1 MDGTLLPSSE
11 YPSVYAIADRKMD
24 NDILV
29 EEFQYTDRYNVNE
42 YVPDDF
48 LVNDDDPIIYETQV
62 VPSPSSTEVEP
73 SLLSFMSTASTLTD
87 TYSTPPRRRSVRQR
101 ERNQRRIEEYATICG
116 GVQDGHR
123 KRRRVIDS
131 EEEDVIL
138 DSEEVDVI
146 LDSKEGSEMIVSGDE
161 EMIASGDEEMIVST
175 EVELVRH
182 NENGMV
188 VRRNEDG
195 LESEDGITM
204 LADDEGGSASDHEV
218 VTLTGNELDNRR
230 TNSTSIVALAA
241 NEESHPNHQG
251 EGRNEHTGY
260 SHQEQVLSPI
270 LHRIPIICA
279 DSNND
284 PRVSAH
290 DLSNQLLYQHPLV
303 GETIRLH
310 MDAII
315 PETPLREKRS
325 RMELERTIVKRFS
338 RFV

>member
-1 MDGTLLPSSE
+1 MDGTLLPSRE

-101 ERNQRRIEEYATICG
+101 ERNQRRIEEYATICE

-146 LDSKEGSEMIVSGDE
+146 LDSEEGSEMIVSAG
-161 EMIASGDEEMIVST
+161 
-175 EVELVRH
+175 VEPVRH
-182 NENGMV
+182 MKNGMV
-188 VRRNEDG
+188 LRRNEDG

-230 TNSTSIVALAA
+230 TNSKSIVALAA

-251 EGRNEHTGY
+251 EGRNEHADY
-260 SHQEQVLSPI
+260 SRQEQTLSPI

-325 RMELERTIVKRFS
+325 RMELEKTIVKRFS

>member
-1 MDGTLLPSSE
+1 MDGTLLPSRE

-62 VPSPSSTEVEP
+62 VPSPSSSEVEP

-101 ERNQRRIEEYATICG
+101 ERNQRRIEEYATICE

-123 KRRRVIDS
+123 KRRRMIDS

-138 DSEEVDVI
+138 DSEE
-146 LDSKEGSEMIVSGDE
+146 GSEMIVSAG
-161 EMIASGDEEMIVST
+161 
-175 EVELVRH
+175 VEPVRH
-182 NENGMV
+182 MKNGMV

-218 VTLTGNELDNRR
+218 VTLKGNELDNRR
-230 TNSTSIVALAA
+230 TNSKSIVALAA

-251 EGRNEHTGY
+251 EGRNEHAGY
-260 SHQEQVLSPI
+260 SRQEQTLSPI

-325 RMELERTIVKRFS
+325 RMELEKTIVKRFS

>member
-1 MDGTLLPSSE
+1 M
-11 YPSVYAIADRKMD
+11 YAIADRKMD

-101 ERNQRRIEEYATICG
+101 ERNQRRIEEYATICE

-146 LDSKEGSEMIVSGDE
+146 LDSEEGSEMIVSAG
-161 EMIASGDEEMIVST
+161 
-175 EVELVRH
+175 VEPVRH
-182 NENGMV
+182 MKNRMV

-230 TNSTSIVALAA
+230 TNSKSIVALAA

-251 EGRNEHTGY
+251 EGRNEHAGY
-260 SHQEQVLSPI
+260 SRQEQTLSPI

-325 RMELERTIVKRFS
+325 RMELEKTIVKRFS

>member
-1 MDGTLLPSSE
+1 M
-11 YPSVYAIADRKMD
+11 YAIADRKMD

-48 LVNDDDPIIYETQV
+48 LVNDDDPIVYETQV

-101 ERNQRRIEEYATICG
+101 ERNQRRIEEYATICE

-146 LDSKEGSEMIVSGDE
+146 LDSEEGSEMIVSAG
-161 EMIASGDEEMIVST
+161 
-175 EVELVRH
+175 VEPVRH
-182 NENGMV
+182 MKNGMV

-230 TNSTSIVALAA
+230 KNSKSIVALAA

-251 EGRNEHTGY
+251 EGRNEHAGY
-260 SHQEQVLSPI
+260 SRQEQTLSPI

-325 RMELERTIVKRFS
+325 RMELEKTIVKRFS

>member
-1 MDGTLLPSSE
+1 MDGTLLPSRE

-101 ERNQRRIEEYATICG
+101 ERNQRRIEEYATICE

-146 LDSKEGSEMIVSGDE
+146 LDSEEGSEMVVSAG
-161 EMIASGDEEMIVST
+161 
-175 EVELVRH
+175 VEPVRH
-182 NENGMV
+182 MKNGMV

-195 LESEDGITM
+195 LESEDSITM

-230 TNSTSIVALAA
+230 KNSKSIVALAA

-251 EGRNEHTGY
+251 EGRNEHAGY
-260 SHQEQVLSPI
+260 SRQEQTLSPI

-325 RMELERTIVKRFS
+325 RMELEKTIVKRFS

>member
-24 NDILV
+24 NDVLV

-138 DSEEVDVI
+138 DSEEEDVI
-146 LDSKEGSEMIVSGDE
+146 LDSEEGSEMIVSAD
-161 EMIASGDEEMIVST
+161 
-175 EVELVRH
+175 VESVRH
-182 NENGMV
+182 KENGTV
-188 VRRNEDG
+188 VRRSEDG
-195 LESEDGITM
+195 SESEDGITM
-204 LADDEGGSASDHEV
+204 LADDENVSVSDHEV
-218 VTLTGNELDNRR
+218 VTLTGNEMDNRR
-230 TNSTSIVALAA
+230 TNSNSIVALGA

-251 EGRNEHTGY
+251 EGRNEHAGY
-260 SHQEQVLSPI
+260 SRQEQALSPI

-325 RMELERTIVKRFS
+325 MMELERTIVKRFS

>member
-1 MDGTLLPSSE
+1 M
-11 YPSVYAIADRKMD
+11 YAIADRKMD

-101 ERNQRRIEEYATICG
+101 ERNQRRIEEYATICE

-146 LDSKEGSEMIVSGDE
+146 LDSEEGSEMIVSAG
-161 EMIASGDEEMIVST
+161 
-175 EVELVRH
+175 VEPVRH
-182 NENGMV
+182 MKNGMV

-230 TNSTSIVALAA
+230 TNSKSIVALAA

-251 EGRNEHTGY
+251 EGRNEHAGY
-260 SHQEQVLSPI
+260 SRQEQTLSPI

-325 RMELERTIVKRFS
+325 RMELEKTIVKRFS

>member
-1 MDGTLLPSSE
+1 
-11 YPSVYAIADRKMD
+11 
-24 NDILV
+24 
-29 EEFQYTDRYNVNE
+29 
-42 YVPDDF
+42 
-48 LVNDDDPIIYETQV
+48 
-62 VPSPSSTEVEP
+62 
-73 SLLSFMSTASTLTD
+73 
-87 TYSTPPRRRSVRQR
+87 
-101 ERNQRRIEEYATICG
+101 
-116 GVQDGHR
+116 
-123 KRRRVIDS
+123 
-131 EEEDVIL
+131 
-138 DSEEVDVI
+138 
-146 LDSKEGSEMIVSGDE
+146 
-161 EMIASGDEEMIVST
+161 MIVST

-182 NENGMV
+182 KENGMV
-188 VRRNEDG
+188 VRRSEG
-195 LESEDGITM
+195 GSESEDGITM

-230 TNSTSIVALAA
+230 TNSKSIVALAA

-251 EGRNEHTGY
+251 EGRNEHAGY
-260 SHQEQVLSPI
+260 SRQEQTLSPI

-325 RMELERTIVKRFS
+325 RMELEKTIVKRFS

>member
-1 MDGTLLPSSE
+1 MDGTLLPSRE

-101 ERNQRRIEEYATICG
+101 ERNQRRIEEYATICE

-131 EEEDVIL
+131 EEDVIL

-146 LDSKEGSEMIVSGDE
+146 LDSEEGSEMIVSAG
-161 EMIASGDEEMIVST
+161 
-175 EVELVRH
+175 VEPVRH
-182 NENGMV
+182 MKNGMV

-230 TNSTSIVALAA
+230 TNSKSIVALAA

-251 EGRNEHTGY
+251 EGRNEHAGY
-260 SHQEQVLSPI
+260 SRQEQTLSPI

-325 RMELERTIVKRFS
+325 RMELEKTIVKRFS

>member
-24 NDILV
+24 NDVLV

-101 ERNQRRIEEYATICG
+101 ERNQRRIEEYATVCES
-116 GVQDGHR
+116 VQDGHR

-138 DSEEVDVI
+138 DSEE
-146 LDSKEGSEMIVSGDE
+146 GS
-161 EMIASGDEEMIVST
+161 EMIVST

-182 NENGMV
+182 KENGMV
-188 VRRNEDG
+188 VRRSEG
-195 LESEDGITM
+195 GSESEDGITM

-230 TNSTSIVALAA
+230 TNSNSIVTFAA

-251 EGRNEHTGY
+251 EGRNEHAGY
-260 SHQEQVLSPI
+260 SRQEQTLSPI

-325 RMELERTIVKRFS
+325 RMELEKTIVKRFS

>member
-24 NDILV
+24 NDVLV

-138 DSEEVDVI
+138 DSEE
-146 LDSKEGSEMIVSGDE
+146 GSEMIVSAD
-161 EMIASGDEEMIVST
+161 
-175 EVELVRH
+175 VESVRH
-182 NENGMV
+182 KENGTV
-188 VRRNEDG
+188 VRRSEDG
-195 LESEDGITM
+195 SESEDGITM
-204 LADDEGGSASDHEV
+204 LADDESVSVSDHEV
-218 VTLTGNELDNRR
+218 VTLTGNEMDNRR
-230 TNSTSIVALAA
+230 TNSNSIVALGA

-251 EGRNEHTGY
+251 EGRNEHAGY
-260 SHQEQVLSPI
+260 SRQEQALSPI

-325 RMELERTIVKRFS
+325 MMELERTIVKRFS

>member
-1 MDGTLLPSSE
+1 M
-11 YPSVYAIADRKMD
+11 K
-24 NDILV
+24 
-29 EEFQYTDRYNVNE
+29 
-42 YVPDDF
+42 
-48 LVNDDDPIIYETQV
+48 
-62 VPSPSSTEVEP
+62 
-73 SLLSFMSTASTLTD
+73 
-87 TYSTPPRRRSVRQR
+87 
-101 ERNQRRIEEYATICG
+101 
-116 GVQDGHR
+116 
-123 KRRRVIDS
+123 
-131 EEEDVIL
+131 
-138 DSEEVDVI
+138 
-146 LDSKEGSEMIVSGDE
+146 
-161 EMIASGDEEMIVST
+161 
-175 EVELVRH
+175 
-182 NENGMV
+182 NGMV

-218 VTLTGNELDNRR
+218 VTLKGNELDNRR
-230 TNSTSIVALAA
+230 TNSKSIVALAA

-251 EGRNEHTGY
+251 EGRNEHAGY
-260 SHQEQVLSPI
+260 SRQEQTLSPI

-325 RMELERTIVKRFS
+325 RMELEKTIVKRFS

>member
-1 MDGTLLPSSE
+1 M
-11 YPSVYAIADRKMD
+11 YAIADRKMD

-101 ERNQRRIEEYATICG
+101 ERNQRRIEEYATICE

-131 EEEDVIL
+131 EEDVIL

-146 LDSKEGSEMIVSGDE
+146 LDSEEGSEMIVSAG
-161 EMIASGDEEMIVST
+161 
-175 EVELVRH
+175 VEPVRH
-182 NENGMV
+182 MKNGMV

-230 TNSTSIVALAA
+230 TNSKSIVALAA

-251 EGRNEHTGY
+251 EGRNEHAGY
-260 SHQEQVLSPI
+260 SRQEQTLSPI

-325 RMELERTIVKRFS
+325 RMELEKTIVKRFS

>member
-24 NDILV
+24 NDVLV

-101 ERNQRRIEEYATICG
+101 ERNQRRIEEYATVCES
-116 GVQDGHR
+116 VQDGHR

-146 LDSKEGSEMIVSGDE
+146 LDSEEGSEMIVSAG
-161 EMIASGDEEMIVST
+161 
-175 EVELVRH
+175 VEPVRH
-182 NENGMV
+182 MKNGMV

-218 VTLTGNELDNRR
+218 VTLKGNELDNRR
-230 TNSTSIVALAA
+230 TNSKSIVALAA

-251 EGRNEHTGY
+251 EGRNEHAGY
-260 SHQEQVLSPI
+260 SRQEQTLSPI

-325 RMELERTIVKRFS
+325 RMELEKTIVKRFS

>member
-24 NDILV
+24 NDVLV

-138 DSEEVDVI
+138 DSEEEDVI
-146 LDSKEGSEMIVSGDE
+146 LDSEEGSEMIVSAD
-161 EMIASGDEEMIVST
+161 
-175 EVELVRH
+175 VESVRH
-182 NENGMV
+182 KENGTV
-188 VRRNEDG
+188 VRRSEDG
-195 LESEDGITM
+195 SESEDGITM
-204 LADDEGGSASDHEV
+204 LADDENVSVSDHEV
-218 VTLTGNELDNRR
+218 VTLTGNEMDNRR
-230 TNSTSIVALAA
+230 TNSNSIVALGA

-251 EGRNEHTGY
+251 EGRNEHTDY
-260 SHQEQVLSPI
+260 SRQEQALSPI

>member
-1 MDGTLLPSSE
+1 MDGTLLPSRE

-101 ERNQRRIEEYATICG
+101 ERNQRRIEEYATICE

-146 LDSKEGSEMIVSGDE
+146 LDSEEGSEMIVSAG
-161 EMIASGDEEMIVST
+161 
-175 EVELVRH
+175 VEPVRH
-182 NENGMV
+182 MKNGMV

-230 TNSTSIVALAA
+230 KNSKSIVALAA

-251 EGRNEHTGY
+251 EGRNEHAGY
-260 SHQEQVLSPI
+260 SRQEQTLSPI

-325 RMELERTIVKRFS
+325 RMELEKTIVKRFS

>member
-1 MDGTLLPSSE
+1 MDGTLLPSRE

-101 ERNQRRIEEYATICG
+101 ERNQRRIEEYATICE

-131 EEEDVIL
+131 EEDVIL

-146 LDSKEGSEMIVSGDE
+146 LDSEEGSEMIVSAG
-161 EMIASGDEEMIVST
+161 
-175 EVELVRH
+175 VEPVRH
-182 NENGMV
+182 MKNGMV

-230 TNSTSIVALAA
+230 TNSKSIVALAA

-251 EGRNEHTGY
+251 EGRNEHAGY
-260 SHQEQVLSPI
+260 SRQEQTLSPI

-290 DLSNQLLYQHPLV
+290 DLSNQLLSQHPLV

-325 RMELERTIVKRFS
+325 RMELEKTIVKRFS

>member
-24 NDILV
+24 NDVLV

-146 LDSKEGSEMIVSGDE
+146 LDSEEGSEMIVSAD
-161 EMIASGDEEMIVST
+161 
-175 EVELVRH
+175 VESVRH
-182 NENGMV
+182 KENGTV
-188 VRRNEDG
+188 VRRSEDG
-195 LESEDGITM
+195 SESEDGITM
-204 LADDEGGSASDHEV
+204 LADDENVSVSDHEV
-218 VTLTGNELDNRR
+218 VTLTGNEMDNRR
-230 TNSTSIVALAA
+230 TNSNSIVALGA

-251 EGRNEHTGY
+251 EGRNEHTDY
-260 SHQEQVLSPI
+260 SRQEQALSPI

>member
-24 NDILV
+24 NDVLV

-101 ERNQRRIEEYATICG
+101 ERNQRRIEEYATICE

-146 LDSKEGSEMIVSGDE
+146 LDSEEGSEMIVSAG
-161 EMIASGDEEMIVST
+161 
-175 EVELVRH
+175 VEQVRH
-182 NENGMV
+182 MKNGMV
-188 VRRNEDG
+188 VRRSEDG
-195 LESEDGITM
+195 SESEDGITM
-204 LADDEGGSASDHEV
+204 LADDENVSVSDHEV

-230 TNSTSIVALAA
+230 TNSKSIVALAA

-251 EGRNEHTGY
+251 EGRNEHAGY
-260 SHQEQVLSPI
+260 SRQEQTLSPI

-290 DLSNQLLYQHPLV
+290 DLSSQLLYQHPLV

-325 RMELERTIVKRFS
+325 RMELEKTIVKRFS

>member
-1 MDGTLLPSSE
+1 M
-11 YPSVYAIADRKMD
+11 YAIADRKMD
-24 NDILV
+24 NDVLV

-101 ERNQRRIEEYATICG
+101 ERNQRRIEEYATICE

-146 LDSKEGSEMIVSGDE
+146 LDSEEGSEMIVS
-161 EMIASGDEEMIVST
+161 AC
-175 EVELVRH
+175 VEPVRH
-182 NENGMV
+182 MKNGMV
-188 VRRNEDG
+188 VRRSEDG
-195 LESEDGITM
+195 SESEDGITM
-204 LADDEGGSASDHEV
+204 LADDENVSVSDHEV

-230 TNSTSIVALAA
+230 TNSKSIVALAA

-251 EGRNEHTGY
+251 EGRNEHAGY
-260 SHQEQVLSPI
+260 SRQEQTLSPI

-290 DLSNQLLYQHPLV
+290 DLSSQLLYQHPLV

-325 RMELERTIVKRFS
+325 RMELEKTIVKRFS

>member
-1 MDGTLLPSSE
+1 MDGTLLPSRE

-48 LVNDDDPIIYETQV
+48 LVNDDDPIVYETQV

-101 ERNQRRIEEYATICG
+101 ERNQRRIEEYATICE

-146 LDSKEGSEMIVSGDE
+146 LDSEEGSEMIVSAG
-161 EMIASGDEEMIVST
+161 
-175 EVELVRH
+175 VEPVRH
-182 NENGMV
+182 MKNGMV

-230 TNSTSIVALAA
+230 KNSKSIVALAA

-251 EGRNEHTGY
+251 EGRNEHAGY
-260 SHQEQVLSPI
+260 SRQEQTLSPI

-325 RMELERTIVKRFS
+325 RMELEKTIVKRFS

>member
-24 NDILV
+24 NDVLV

-101 ERNQRRIEEYATICG
+101 ERNQRRIEEYATICE

-138 DSEEVDVI
+138 DSEE
-146 LDSKEGSEMIVSGDE
+146 GSEMIVSAD
-161 EMIASGDEEMIVST
+161 
-175 EVELVRH
+175 VESVRH
-182 NENGMV
+182 KENGTV
-188 VRRNEDG
+188 VRRSEDG
-195 LESEDGITM
+195 SESEDGITM
-204 LADDEGGSASDHEV
+204 LADDENVSVSDHEV
-218 VTLTGNELDNRR
+218 VTLTGNEMDNRR
-230 TNSTSIVALAA
+230 TNSNSIVALGA

-251 EGRNEHTGY
+251 EGRNEHAGY
-260 SHQEQVLSPI
+260 SRQEQALSPI

-325 RMELERTIVKRFS
+325 MMELERTIVKRFS

>member
-101 ERNQRRIEEYATICG
+101 ERNQRRIEEYATVCES
-116 GVQDGHR
+116 VQDGHR

-138 DSEEVDVI
+138 DSEE
-146 LDSKEGSEMIVSGDE
+146 GS
-161 EMIASGDEEMIVST
+161 EMIVST
-175 EVELVRH
+175 EVESVRH
-182 NENGMV
+182 KENGTV
-188 VRRNEDG
+188 VRRSEDG
-195 LESEDGITM
+195 SESEDGITM
-204 LADDEGGSASDHEV
+204 LADDENVSVSDHEV
-218 VTLTGNELDNRR
+218 VTLTGNEMDNRR
-230 TNSTSIVALAA
+230 TNSNSIVTFAA

-251 EGRNEHTGY
+251 EGRNEHADY
-260 SHQEQVLSPI
+260 SRQEQTLSPI

>member
-1 MDGTLLPSSE
+1 
-11 YPSVYAIADRKMD
+11 MD

-101 ERNQRRIEEYATICG
+101 ERNQRRIEEYATICE

-123 KRRRVIDS
+123 KRRRMIDS

-138 DSEEVDVI
+138 DSEE
-146 LDSKEGSEMIVSGDE
+146 GSEMIVSAG
-161 EMIASGDEEMIVST
+161 
-175 EVELVRH
+175 VEPVRH
-182 NENGMV
+182 MKNGMV

-218 VTLTGNELDNRR
+218 VTLKGNELDNRR
-230 TNSTSIVALAA
+230 TNSKSIVALAA

-251 EGRNEHTGY
+251 EGRNEHAGY
-260 SHQEQVLSPI
+260 SRQEQTLSPI

-325 RMELERTIVKRFS
+325 RMELEKTIVKRFS

>member
-24 NDILV
+24 NDVLV

-62 VPSPSSTEVEP
+62 VPSPSSAEVEP

-101 ERNQRRIEEYATICG
+101 ERNQRRIEEYATVCES
-116 GVQDGHR
+116 VQDGHR

-146 LDSKEGSEMIVSGDE
+146 LDSEEGSEMIVSAD
-161 EMIASGDEEMIVST
+161 
-175 EVELVRH
+175 VESVRH
-182 NENGMV
+182 KENGTV
-188 VRRNEDG
+188 VRRSEG
-195 LESEDGITM
+195 GSESEDGITM

-230 TNSTSIVALAA
+230 TNSNSIVALGA

-251 EGRNEHTGY
+251 EGRNEHAGY
-260 SHQEQVLSPI
+260 SRQEQALSPI

-325 RMELERTIVKRFS
+325 RMELEKTIVKRFS

>member
-24 NDILV
+24 NDVLV

-138 DSEEVDVI
+138 DSEE
-146 LDSKEGSEMIVSGDE
+146 GSEMIVSAD
-161 EMIASGDEEMIVST
+161 
-175 EVELVRH
+175 VESVRH
-182 NENGMV
+182 KENGTV
-188 VRRNEDG
+188 VRRSEDG
-195 LESEDGITM
+195 SESEDGITM
-204 LADDEGGSASDHEV
+204 LADDENVSVSDHEV
-218 VTLTGNELDNRR
+218 VTLTGNEMDNRR
-230 TNSTSIVALAA
+230 KNSNSIVALGA

-251 EGRNEHTGY
+251 EGRNEHAGY
-260 SHQEQVLSPI
+260 SRQEQALSPI

-325 RMELERTIVKRFS
+325 MMELERTIVKRFS

>member
-1 MDGTLLPSSE
+1 MDGTLLPSRE
-11 YPSVYAIADRKMD
+11 YPSVYAIADRKME

-62 VPSPSSTEVEP
+62 VPSPSSSEVEP
-73 SLLSFMSTASTLTD
+73 SLPSFMSTASTLTD

-101 ERNQRRIEEYATICG
+101 ERNQRRIEEYATICE

-123 KRRRVIDS
+123 KRRRMIDS

-146 LDSKEGSEMIVSGDE
+146 LDSEEGSEMIVSAG
-161 EMIASGDEEMIVST
+161 
-175 EVELVRH
+175 VEPVRH
-182 NENGMV
+182 MKNGMV

-230 TNSTSIVALAA
+230 KNSKSIVALAA

-251 EGRNEHTGY
+251 EGRNEHAGY
-260 SHQEQVLSPI
+260 SRQEQTLSPI

-325 RMELERTIVKRFS
+325 RMELEKTIVKRFS

>member
-1 MDGTLLPSSE
+1 M
-11 YPSVYAIADRKMD
+11 YAIADRKME

-101 ERNQRRIEEYATICG
+101 ERNQRRIEEYATICE

-146 LDSKEGSEMIVSGDE
+146 LDSEEGSEMIVSAG
-161 EMIASGDEEMIVST
+161 
-175 EVELVRH
+175 VEPVRH
-182 NENGMV
+182 MKNGMV

-230 TNSTSIVALAA
+230 TNSKSIVALAA

-251 EGRNEHTGY
+251 EGRNEHAGY
-260 SHQEQVLSPI
+260 SRQEQTLSPI

-325 RMELERTIVKRFS
+325 RMELEKTIVKRFS

>member
-1 MDGTLLPSSE
+1 M
-11 YPSVYAIADRKMD
+11 KM
-24 NDILV
+24 
-29 EEFQYTDRYNVNE
+29 
-42 YVPDDF
+42 
-48 LVNDDDPIIYETQV
+48 
-62 VPSPSSTEVEP
+62 
-73 SLLSFMSTASTLTD
+73 
-87 TYSTPPRRRSVRQR
+87 
-101 ERNQRRIEEYATICG
+101 
-116 GVQDGHR
+116 
-123 KRRRVIDS
+123 
-131 EEEDVIL
+131 
-138 DSEEVDVI
+138 
-146 LDSKEGSEMIVSGDE
+146 
-161 EMIASGDEEMIVST
+161 
-175 EVELVRH
+175 
-182 NENGMV
+182 
-188 VRRNEDG
+188 
-195 LESEDGITM
+195 ESEDGITM

-230 TNSTSIVALAA
+230 TNSNSIVALATK
-241 NEESHPNHQG
+241 EESRPNHQG

>member
-1 MDGTLLPSSE
+1 M
-11 YPSVYAIADRKMD
+11 YAIADRKME

-101 ERNQRRIEEYATICG
+101 ERNQRRIEEYATICE

-146 LDSKEGSEMIVSGDE
+146 LDSEEGSEMIVSAG
-161 EMIASGDEEMIVST
+161 
-175 EVELVRH
+175 VEPVRH
-182 NENGMV
+182 MKNGMV

-230 TNSTSIVALAA
+230 TNSKSIVALAA

-251 EGRNEHTGY
+251 EGRNEHAGY
-260 SHQEQVLSPI
+260 SRQEQTLSRI

-325 RMELERTIVKRFS
+325 RMELEKTIVKRFS

>member
-24 NDILV
+24 NDVLV

-146 LDSKEGSEMIVSGDE
+146 LDSEEGSEMIVSAG
-161 EMIASGDEEMIVST
+161 
-175 EVELVRH
+175 VEPVRH
-182 NENGMV
+182 MKNGMV

-230 TNSTSIVALAA
+230 TNSKSIVALAA

-251 EGRNEHTGY
+251 EGRNEHAGY
-260 SHQEQVLSPI
+260 SRQEQTLSPI

-325 RMELERTIVKRFS
+325 RMELEKTIVKRFS

>member
-1 MDGTLLPSSE
+1 
-11 YPSVYAIADRKMD
+11 MD

-101 ERNQRRIEEYATICG
+101 ERNQRRIEEYATICE

-123 KRRRVIDS
+123 KRRRMIDS

-138 DSEEVDVI
+138 DSEE
-146 LDSKEGSEMIVSGDE
+146 GSEMIVSAG
-161 EMIASGDEEMIVST
+161 VKP
-175 EVELVRH
+175 VRH
-182 NENGMV
+182 MRNGMV

-230 TNSTSIVALAA
+230 TNSKSIVALAA

-251 EGRNEHTGY
+251 EGRNEHASY
-260 SHQEQVLSPI
+260 SRQEQTLSPI

-325 RMELERTIVKRFS
+325 RMELEKTIVKRFS

>member
-24 NDILV
+24 NDVLV

-138 DSEEVDVI
+138 DSEE
-146 LDSKEGSEMIVSGDE
+146 GSEMIVSAD
-161 EMIASGDEEMIVST
+161 
-175 EVELVRH
+175 VESVRH
-182 NENGMV
+182 KENGTV
-188 VRRNEDG
+188 VRRSEDG
-195 LESEDGITM
+195 SESEDGITM
-204 LADDEGGSASDHEV
+204 LADDENVSVSDHEV
-218 VTLTGNELDNRR
+218 VTLTGNEMDNRR
-230 TNSTSIVALAA
+230 TNSNSIVALGA

-251 EGRNEHTGY
+251 EGRNEHAGY
-260 SHQEQVLSPI
+260 SRQEQALSPI

-325 RMELERTIVKRFS
+325 MMELERTIVKRFS

>member
-24 NDILV
+24 NDVLV

-101 ERNQRRIEEYATICG
+101 ERNQRRIEEYATICE

-146 LDSKEGSEMIVSGDE
+146 LDSEEGSEMIVSAG
-161 EMIASGDEEMIVST
+161 
-175 EVELVRH
+175 VEPVRH
-182 NENGMV
+182 MKNGMV

-230 TNSTSIVALAA
+230 TNSKSIVALAA

-251 EGRNEHTGY
+251 EGRNEHAGY
-260 SHQEQVLSPI
+260 SRQEQTLSPI

-325 RMELERTIVKRFS
+325 RMELEKTIVKRFS

>member
-24 NDILV
+24 NDVLV

-138 DSEEVDVI
+138 DSEE
-146 LDSKEGSEMIVSGDE
+146 GSEMIVSAD
-161 EMIASGDEEMIVST
+161 
-175 EVELVRH
+175 VESVRH
-182 NENGMV
+182 KENGTI
-188 VRRNEDG
+188 VRRSEDG
-195 LESEDGITM
+195 SESEDGITM
-204 LADDEGGSASDHEV
+204 LADDENVSVSDHEV
-218 VTLTGNELDNRR
+218 VTLTGNEMDNRR
-230 TNSTSIVALAA
+230 TNSNSIVALGA

-251 EGRNEHTGY
+251 EGRNEHTDY
-260 SHQEQVLSPI
+260 SRQEQALSPI

>member
-1 MDGTLLPSSE
+1 M
-11 YPSVYAIADRKMD
+11 YAIADRKMD

-101 ERNQRRIEEYATICG
+101 ERNQRRIEEYATICE

-123 KRRRVIDS
+123 KRRRMIDS

-146 LDSKEGSEMIVSGDE
+146 LDSEEGSEMIVSAG
-161 EMIASGDEEMIVST
+161 
-175 EVELVRH
+175 VEPVRH
-182 NENGMV
+182 MKNGMV

-230 TNSTSIVALAA
+230 TNSKSIVALAA

-251 EGRNEHTGY
+251 EGRNEHAGY
-260 SHQEQVLSPI
+260 SRQEQTLSPI

-325 RMELERTIVKRFS
+325 RMELEKTIVKRFS

>member
-1 MDGTLLPSSE
+1 M
-11 YPSVYAIADRKMD
+11 YAIADRKMD
-24 NDILV
+24 NDVLV

-138 DSEEVDVI
+138 DSEE
-146 LDSKEGSEMIVSGDE
+146 GSEMIVSAD
-161 EMIASGDEEMIVST
+161 
-175 EVELVRH
+175 VESVRH
-182 NENGMV
+182 KENGTV
-188 VRRNEDG
+188 VRRSEDG
-195 LESEDGITM
+195 SESEDGITM
-204 LADDEGGSASDHEV
+204 LADDENVSVSDHEV
-218 VTLTGNELDNRR
+218 VTLTGNEMDNRR
-230 TNSTSIVALAA
+230 KNSNSIVALGA

-251 EGRNEHTGY
+251 EGRNEHAGY
-260 SHQEQVLSPI
+260 SRQEQALSPI

-325 RMELERTIVKRFS
+325 MMELERTIVKRFS

>member
-24 NDILV
+24 NDVLV

-138 DSEEVDVI
+138 DSEE
-146 LDSKEGSEMIVSGDE
+146 GSEMIVSAD
-161 EMIASGDEEMIVST
+161 
-175 EVELVRH
+175 VESVRH
-182 NENGMV
+182 KENGTV
-188 VRRNEDG
+188 VRRSEDG
-195 LESEDGITM
+195 SESEDGITM
-204 LADDEGGSASDHEV
+204 LADDENVSVSDHEV
-218 VTLTGNELDNRR
+218 VTLTGNEMDNRR
-230 TNSTSIVALAA
+230 TNSNSIVALGA
-241 NEESHPNHQG
+241 NE
-251 EGRNEHTGY
+251 
-260 SHQEQVLSPI
+260 
-270 LHRIPIICA
+270 
-279 DSNND
+279 
-284 PRVSAH
+284 
-290 DLSNQLLYQHPLV
+290 
-303 GETIRLH
+303 
-310 MDAII
+310 
-315 PETPLREKRS
+315 
-325 RMELERTIVKRFS
+325 
-338 RFV
+338 

>member
-1 MDGTLLPSSE
+1 M
-11 YPSVYAIADRKMD
+11 YAIADRKMD

-73 SLLSFMSTASTLTD
+73 SLLSLMSTASTLTD

-101 ERNQRRIEEYATICG
+101 ERNQRRIEEYATICE

-146 LDSKEGSEMIVSGDE
+146 LDSEEGSEMIVSAG
-161 EMIASGDEEMIVST
+161 
-175 EVELVRH
+175 VEPVRH
-182 NENGMV
+182 MKNGMV

-230 TNSTSIVALAA
+230 TNSKSIVALAA

-251 EGRNEHTGY
+251 EGRNEHAGY
-260 SHQEQVLSPI
+260 SRQEQTLSPI

-325 RMELERTIVKRFS
+325 RMELEKTIVKRFS
-338 RFV
+338 RFA